1 MQTER
6 NTSRFSV
13 AVSNY
18 ICSHLYKDGSIY
30 SWNVFTLPRWNCM
43 PGICLWS
50 DSLTP
55 NILERSTTTRENEGI
70 IAPVFLIRQLIF
82 MWSLWLVYLVSAGF
96 LIAATI
102 FRGEIDCE
110 EGIEGDGRKKW
121 KRMKG
126 HQKMKDGEREEK
138 TEGERHHLS
147 ATPLCRFVWSCS
159 PLAF

>member
-110 EGIEGDGRKKW
+110 EGIEGDG
-121 KRMKG
+121 
-126 HQKMKDGEREEK
+126 QKREENERSSEN
-138 TEGERHHLS
+138 EGWREGGKDRGRERS
-147 ATPLCRFVWSCS
+147 FICYTSM
-159 PLAF
+159 